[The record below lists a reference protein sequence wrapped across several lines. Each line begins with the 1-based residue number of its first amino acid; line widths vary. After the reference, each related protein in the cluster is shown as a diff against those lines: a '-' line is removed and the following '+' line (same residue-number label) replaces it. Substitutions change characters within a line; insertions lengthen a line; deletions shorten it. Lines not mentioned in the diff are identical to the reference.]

1 MDDSNSFVDAPESYA
16 AARPHY
22 PEALFE
28 WIAATCHS
36 RGAAWDCA
44 TGSGQAA
51 IGLAPYFQ
59 TVYATDI
66 SCEQVEQGFGRP
78 NIIYSAQPAEETNFS
93 PGMFDLVTVAQAL
106 HWFDLRRFWAEVA
119 RVAKPGALFCAWG
132 YSWFESDP
140 AVDAE
145 LVQPFVELVAPYW
158 AANNRILWNGYRDGD
173 IAFPFERVSA
183 PDFSMEAD
191 WTIPQLADYLKTWSA
206 YKRARKDPPVALQL
220 DALLD
225 RALSR
230 LRSDTPFRFS
240 TRLALVAGR
249 VPKR

>member
-1 MDDSNSFVDAPESYA
+1 MNDSNSFADAPECYA

-44 TGSGQAA
+44 TGNGQAA
-51 IGLAPYFQ
+51 IGLAPFFE
-59 TVYATDI
+59 TVFATDI

-78 NIIYSAQPAEETNFS
+78 NIIYSTQPAEETNFS

-106 HWFDLRRFWAEVA
+106 HWFDFSRFWAEVA
-119 RVAKPGALFCAWG
+119 RVAKPDALFCAWG
-132 YSWFESDP
+132 YSWFGSGS

-145 LVQPFVELVAPYW
+145 LVQPILELVAPYW
-158 AANNRILWNGYRDGD
+158 APNNRFLWNGYRDED

-183 PDFSMEAD
+183 PDFSMQAD
-191 WTIPQLADYLKTWSA
+191 WTIPQLADYVKTWSA
-206 YKRARKDPPVALQL
+206 YKRAREDPPVARQL
-220 DALLD
+220 DAVLS
-225 RALSR
+225 RALGR
-230 LRSDTPFRFS
+230 LPSDTPFRFS